1 MAVGDVPNV
10 YSVGVHNVGSYQVS
24 GIPYITGSTSLAAG
38 AEEKITFPYVTR
50 TITVVNHS
58 SHKLR
63 ISFNATGSGNVVG
76 GCHFVELDSD
86 EDSFSF
92 NVKCKEIYVSS
103 DPASGGAIEYRL
115 VAEMT
120 NIPAARMYDL
130 TGSGLTD

>member
-1 MAVGDVPNV
+1 MAKGDVPNV

-24 GIPYITGSTSLAAG
+24 GIPFITGSTSLAIG
-38 AEEKITFPYVTR
+38 AENRITFPYVTR
-50 TITVVNHS
+50 TVMVMNHS
-58 SHKLR
+58 NQKLR
-63 ISFNATGSGNVVG
+63 VAFNATGSGNVITG
-76 GCHFVELDSD
+76 SHFVELDSD
-86 EDSFSF
+86 EDSFTF

-103 DPASGGAIEYRL
+103 DPANGGAIEYRV